1 MRKDGANLIDGDTGK
16 PFEKLRERSAILE
29 VLEERDDRH
38 PGTAEHPDAADP
50 SRITLDR
57 RASRPIDHEKNAS
70 TGVALSGTSE
80 PIHVA
85 QPSAREY
92 SLHQRLTVIG
102 YSPTARSIIIAMKI
116 ATGKVVE
123 GKVVVEGV
131 TLEEGSVVT
140 VLTREAEGTFEL
152 TPEEEAE
159 LLLSIAEA
167 DRGETVSGEE
177 VLESL
182 PRRRT

>member
-1 MRKDGANLIDGDTGK
+1 
-16 PFEKLRERSAILE
+16 
-29 VLEERDDRH
+29 
-38 PGTAEHPDAADP
+38 
-50 SRITLDR
+50 
-57 RASRPIDHEKNAS
+57 
-70 TGVALSGTSE
+70 
-80 PIHVA
+80 
-85 QPSAREY
+85 
-92 SLHQRLTVIG
+92 
-102 YSPTARSIIIAMKI
+102 MKI
-116 ATGKVVE
+116 ATGRVVE

-140 VLTREAEGTFEL
+140 VLSREAEGTFEL

-167 DRGETVSGEE
+167 DRGEMVSGEE